1 MKFEKYLDFIEV
13 LRQQTDEETANKIK
27 RITEKILKHYKV
39 KLDTI
44 FLDALDTVMKKQD
57 TLVLFKND
65 IVSSLTSMMREYFY
79 VQGHLIEK
87 KIITSNYIQPYNYD
101 LENLFATL
109 DYEIKTFVTN
119 FKDQSKDEPQLK
131 EYVLVIGQVFEIFL
145 ESFSREIEFI
155 TSKEYLLNAVVT
167 FLPVVNNIDPNTYA
181 DTEYKLDK
189 LNQAK
194 EPLNDQSLI
203 YVKYLVTFINI
214 FSEEPVTSEDIV
226 ELYNLNNQ

>member
-13 LRQQTDEETANKIK
+13 LRQQTDEETVNKIK

-65 IVSSLTSMMREYFY
+65 IVSSLTSMMREYLY

-101 LENLFATL
+101 LENLLAAL

>member
-44 FLDALDTVMKKQD
+44 FLDALDTVMEKQD

-65 IVSSLTSMMREYFY
+65 IVSSLTSMMREYLY

-101 LENLFATL
+101 LENLLAAL